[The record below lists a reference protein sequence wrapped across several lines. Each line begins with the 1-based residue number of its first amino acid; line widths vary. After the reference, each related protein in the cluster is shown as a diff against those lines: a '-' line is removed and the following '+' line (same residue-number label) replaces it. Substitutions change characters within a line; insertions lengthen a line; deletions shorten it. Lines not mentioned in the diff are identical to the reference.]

1 MSVIQSDNL
10 ICMKTPEGIVKSF
23 ACCVFMVLSSC
34 DPSEQKIPDYD
45 YVMVKT
51 NLELEAIINT
61 RPAASEM
68 VSHTVG
74 DPDPGGN
81 LGYIITGTTDIQGYW
96 KNSGLYK
103 MNKDGRVKSETTLLW
118 YEDDSDIT
126 GSPSDLDMLDWETAA
141 LGAVADNTGTPCYT
155 WNVNS
160 LIDIKTKN
168 YGTESDDY
176 IYVYVKSMVIV
187 REYISETETKPVSGV
202 AVRAKIYDDDGSKVR
217 DYTMTTNSDGKTAE
231 QTDVFNLSKGEHI
244 TFSAFLR
251 DHPEVYYSEK
261 LAYST
266 ADMNGETP
274 QGGGRKTY
282 TWNAT
287 IPLYI
292 K

>member
-10 ICMKTPEGIVKSF
+10 ICMKTPKGILISF
-23 ACCVFMVLSSC
+23 ICCIFLALSSC

-68 VSHTVG
+68 VSQNVG

-81 LGYIITGTTDIQGYW
+81 LGYIITGTTDIQGCW

-103 MNKDGRVKSETTLLW
+103 MNKNSKVKSTATLF
-118 YEDDSDIT
+118 YYIDDPDIT
-126 GSPSDLDMLDWETAA
+126 GSPSDQDMLDWETAA
-141 LGAVADNTGTPCYT
+141 LGAVKDNTGTPCYT

-168 YGTESDDY
+168 YGVESDDF
-176 IYVYVKSMVIV
+176 IYVYVKSIVIV
-187 REYISETETKPVSGV
+187 REYTSETESKPVSGAV
-202 AVRAKIYDDDGSKVR
+202 VRAKIYDDDGGKVM
-217 DYTMTTNSDGKTAE
+217 DYTLTTNSEGKTAE
-231 QTDVFNLSKGEHI
+231 QTDAFNLSKGEHI

-251 DHPEVYYSEK
+251 DHPEIYYSDK

-266 ADMNGETP
+266 ADLYGETP

-282 TWNAT
+282 TWNA
-287 IPLYI
+287 ILHLYI

>member
-1 MSVIQSDNL
+1 
-10 ICMKTPEGIVKSF
+10 
-23 ACCVFMVLSSC
+23 LSSC
-34 DPSEQKIPDYD
+34 EPSEQKIPDYD

-68 VSHTVG
+68 VSHNVG

-81 LGYIITGTTDIQGYW
+81 LGYLITGTTDIQGYW

-103 MNKDGRVKSETTLLW
+103 MNKNGSVKSEATLFW
-118 YEDDSDIT
+118 YKDDPDIT
-126 GSPSDLDMLDWETAA
+126 GSPSDQDMLDWETAA
-141 LGAVADNTGTPCYT
+141 LGAVTDNTGTPCYT

-168 YGTESDDY
+168 YGVESDDY
-176 IYVYVKSMVIV
+176 IYVYVKSTVIV
-187 REYISETETKPVSGV
+187 REYISETETKPASGV
-202 AVRAKIYDDDGSKVR
+202 AVRAKIYDDDGGKVM
-217 DYTMTTNSDGKTAE
+217 DYNLMTNSEGKTAE
-231 QTDVFNLSKGEHI
+231 QTDAFNLSKGEHI
-244 TFSAFLR
+244 TFSAFLK
-251 DHPEVYYSEK
+251 DHPEVYSSDK
-261 LAYST
+261 LAYSS

-282 TWNAT
+282 TWNAVLQ
-287 IPLYI
+287 LYI